1 MHKKKGAVI
10 MLKFEKK
17 ITLTGQSMIDGTIA
31 EGYQAVIDSAD
42 PNNMNMTSWQANKA
56 LYKEHRAQCRQDEC
70 EFEEAAYALQDAL
83 IAEKEAAEE
92 QVEA

>member
-1 MHKKKGAVI
+1 

-31 EGYQAVIDSAD
+31 EGYQAVIDSTD
-42 PNNMNMTSWQANKA
+42 PSNMNMTSWQANKA
-56 LYKEHRAQCRQDEC
+56 LYKANREQCRHDEY